1 MNIRTENG
9 TLRIDLPSE
18 CTIVKTEEHTETL
31 RSFFASEKLKKVELN
46 AEAVEEIDTAY
57 FQMLLSL
64 KATAAH
70 EGIPFLIS
78 GMSHEIQK
86 VEELY
91 GVRF

>member
-9 TLRIDLPSE
+9 TLLIDLPSE
-18 CTIVKTEEHTETL
+18 CTIVKTEADTEKL
-31 RSFFASEKLKKVELN
+31 RSFVSEELKKIELN

-70 EGIPFLIS
+70 HKIPFSVS
-78 GMSHEIQK
+78 GMSHEIRK